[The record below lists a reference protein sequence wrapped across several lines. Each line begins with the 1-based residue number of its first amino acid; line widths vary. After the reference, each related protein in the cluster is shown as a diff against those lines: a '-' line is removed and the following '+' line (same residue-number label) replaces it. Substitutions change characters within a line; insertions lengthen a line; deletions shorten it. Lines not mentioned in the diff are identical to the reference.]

1 LRFVEREKMKKT
13 ERKGNVKK
21 PPKINL
27 DRLEK
32 EFFSRHDPELL
43 PILRKA
49 VVGIAGAG
57 GLGSNV
63 AVSLARAGVGKLIIA
78 DMDRVC
84 PSNLNRQYYF
94 LDQIGKVKVYALRE
108 NLLRI
113 NPFSTYQV
121 HHVRVTPENIKELF
135 SEAEIMVEAFDL
147 AEEKSMLINTWLS
160 LFPERPIVAASGLSG
175 FGKNNKIRT
184 RKLGQL
190 YLCGDE
196 ESEPTDRVSPMA
208 PRVAIVANL
217 QANLVLELLY
227 KKKC

>member
-1 LRFVEREKMKKT
+1 MNMKNRIRKKSGRVEAGKMDP
-13 ERKGNVKK
+13 V
-21 PPKINL
+21 
-27 DRLEK
+27 RLER

-43 PILRKA
+43 PVLRRA

-78 DMDRVC
+78 DKDRVC
-84 PSNLNRQYYF
+84 PSNLNRQQFF
-94 LDQIGKVKVYALRE
+94 LEQIGQPKVEALKE
-108 NLLRI
+108 NLKRM
-113 NPFSTYQV
+113 NPFSEYEV
-121 HHVRVTPENIKELF
+121 HRVKVTPHNVSKIF
-135 SEAEIMVEAFDL
+135 GEAQILVEAFDL

-175 FGKNNKIRT
+175 FGKNNKIKT
-184 RKLGQL
+184 RRLGKL

-208 PRVAIVANL
+208 PRVSIVANL
-217 QANLVLELLY
+217 QANLVIELLWKMAR
-227 KKKC
+227 KKA